1 MKNTVG
7 RVRAIPPRGA
17 GQQIRV
23 HLIENQVR
31 SGSEQAEHNC
41 DRLIRQGIW
50 AQVSGKFGYLNN
62 GQKSPGDAPL
72 KGN

>member
-7 RVRAIPPRGA
+7 RVRAIPPGGA

-41 DRLIRQGIW
+41 DRLIGKEFGRRNQG
-50 AQVSGKFGYLNN
+50 N
-62 GQKSPGDAPL
+62 PDT
-72 KGN
+72 